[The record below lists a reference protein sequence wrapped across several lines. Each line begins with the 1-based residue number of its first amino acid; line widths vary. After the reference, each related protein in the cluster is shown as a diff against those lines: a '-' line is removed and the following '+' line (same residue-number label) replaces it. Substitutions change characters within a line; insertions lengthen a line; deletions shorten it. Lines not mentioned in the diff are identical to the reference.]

1 VHSKLYALAN
11 EIINCHGALM
21 LSKPPDL
28 NEQQRDYMRLI
39 YYSAASLLEMM
50 TEYPDVRT
58 LSEQRLRDLPASEMR
73 APIIRLIGY
82 SRMLLE
88 NPEMFGGWMLT
99 GKARACV
106 DRSFQVGQQLLNM
119 TNDLITYARV
129 KTQTLDSFKTNF
141 DATSPA
147 YWLGEVYHLLGDDPV
162 SLNIHVYDRL
172 PHVHGDEF
180 RTYQIFNILID
191 NALKFTHRGSVNV
204 NMDQQDKTLVLKVVD
219 SGIGIP
225 AEYAT
230 KIFEPFFQV
239 DTHSPGLGLGLY
251 LAKTLGELQGS
262 TLRFEPN
269 ASGGSTFYFTIPIAE
284 AS

>member
-1 VHSKLYALAN
+1 MHSKLYMLAN

-21 LSKPPDL
+21 LSKPPEL

-50 TEYPDVRT
+50 TEYPDVRSLT
-58 LSEQRLRDLPASEMR
+58 DQLVRQLPASEVR

-82 SRMLLE
+82 SRLLLE
-88 NPEMFGGWMLT
+88 NPEMFNGAVLR

-106 DRSFQVGQQLLNM
+106 DKSFHIGQQLLNM
-119 TNDLITYARV
+119 TNALVTYARL
-129 KTQTLDSFKTNF
+129 KTNTLDSFKTSF

-172 PHVHGDEF
+172 PHVVGDEF

-191 NALKFTHRGSVNV
+191 NALKFTHRGSVSV
-204 NMDQQDKTLVLKVVD
+204 FMEQSDEGLLLRVMDT
-219 SGIGIP
+219 GIGIP
-225 AEYAT
+225 PELT
-230 KIFEPFFQV
+230 KKIFEPFFQV
-239 DTHSPGLGLGLY
+239 DPHSPGLGLGLY

-262 TLRFEPN
+262 TLRFESN
-269 ASGGSTFYFTIPIAE
+269 ASGGSTFFLTLPIAE
-284 AS
+284 A

>member
-21 LSKPPDL
+21 LSKPAEL
-28 NEQQRDYMRLI
+28 NDQQRDYMRLI

-50 TEYPDVRT
+50 TEYPDVRS
-58 LSEQRLRDLPASEMR
+58 LPEIRLRNLPATEVR
-73 APIIRLIGY
+73 TPIIRLIGY

-88 NPEMFGGWMLT
+88 NPEMFGGKVLT
-99 GKARACV
+99 GKSRACV
-106 DRSFQVGQQLLNM
+106 ERSFQIGQQLLNM
-119 TNDLITYARV
+119 TNDIITYARL
-129 KTQTLDSFKTNF
+129 KTKTLDSFKTPF

-172 PHVHGDEF
+172 PHVFGDEY
-180 RTYQIFNILID
+180 RSYQIFNILIE
-191 NALKFTHRGSVNV
+191 NALKFTHRGNVSVHIHQNDSHLLLRV
-204 NMDQQDKTLVLKVVD
+204 TD

-225 AEYAT
+225 AEYAD
-230 KIFEPFFQV
+230 KVFEPFFQV
-239 DTHSPGLGLGLY
+239 DPHSSGLGLGLY
-251 LAKTLGELQGS
+251 LAKALSELQDS
-262 TLRFEPN
+262 TLRFE
-269 ASGGSTFYFTIPIAE
+269 SKVGVGSTFYFTIPIAE

>member
-1 VHSKLYALAN
+1 MHSKLYALAN

-39 YYSAASLLEMM
+39 YYSAATLLEMM

-58 LSEQRLRDLPASEMR
+58 LSEQRLNQLPASEIR

-88 NPEMFGGWMLT
+88 NPEMFSGSALA
-99 GKARACV
+99 GKAHACV
-106 DRSFQVGQQLLNM
+106 QKSHETGQQLLNM
-119 TNDLITYARV
+119 TNALLTYARL
-129 KTQTLDSFKTNF
+129 KSHTLDSYKTNF

-162 SLNIHVYDRL
+162 ALNIHVYDRL
-172 PHVHGDEF
+172 PLVHGDEF
-180 RTYQIFNILID
+180 RTYQIFNILIE

-204 NMDQQDKTLVLKVVD
+204 HMTQQDTYLQLRVSD
-219 SGIGIP
+219 TGIGIAP
-225 AEYAT
+225 AAAD
-230 KIFEPFFQV
+230 KIFEPFFQA

-262 TLRFEPN
+262 TLRFESN
-269 ASGGSTFYFTIPIAE
+269 AGGGSTFYFTLPTAE
-284 AS
+284 VS